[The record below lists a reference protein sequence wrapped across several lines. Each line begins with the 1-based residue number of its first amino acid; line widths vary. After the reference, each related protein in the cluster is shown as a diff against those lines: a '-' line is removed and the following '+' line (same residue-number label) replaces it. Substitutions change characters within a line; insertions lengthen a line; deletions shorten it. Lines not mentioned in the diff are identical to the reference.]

1 MNTNKIFVGGFGGVG
16 SRFLMDIFEK
26 LGLYVG
32 RGFSNPMHDFGG
44 HDNQGFVTF
53 FNECYIHNDFT
64 LLFKYI
70 ERNLQNPNDFAIK
83 HGQLMYVFPQL
94 KKYFKGSKTV
104 YIMRNPVDNA
114 LNPNYNPQFYY
125 GGITENSLD
134 VKIQYYIDESIKACK
149 NADLVVK
156 YEDLCS
162 NLELEIIK
170 LAKFTGLAPCTV
182 SSVVDLKPSTNI
194 GIGKD
199 LYSKFDLSQLGY

>member
-16 SRFLMDIFEK
+16 SRFFMEIFEK
-26 LGLYVG
+26 LGLYIG
-32 RGFSNPMHDFGG
+32 RGFSNSMHDFGG
-44 HDNQGFVTF
+44 HDGQDFLTF

-70 ERNLQNPNDFAIK
+70 ERNLQSYDDFAIK
-83 HGQLMYVFPQL
+83 HGHLMYIFPQL
-94 KKYFKGSKTV
+94 KQYFKGSKTV
-104 YIMRNPVDNA
+104 YVMRNPVDNA
-114 LNPNYNPQFYY
+114 LNPNYNPQLLY

-134 VKIQYYIDESIKACK
+134 TKIQYYIDESIKASK
-149 NADLVVK
+149 NADLVIK

-162 NLELEIIK
+162 NLESEIIK
-170 LAKFTGLAPCTV
+170 LAKFTGLTPCTV
-182 SSVVDLKPSTNI
+182 SSLPSLNPSNNI